1 MSDVVD
7 EKLAGQE
14 KLFEFLRWNSYR
26 SERRKLLYVATPKVA
41 CTSLK
46 WWFAALEGYAQA
58 LHDINDSSE
67 SDPDLVVH
75 ESHKVAPHVT
85 GLVKEQLI
93 GALTSDE
100 YFRFALVRN
109 PYKRIFSAWQSK
121 LVLQEPLQV
130 GRYLSFDFFHLP
142 MKSRQDIAPAFE
154 AFLEHL
160 AANEAPSFWDH
171 HWVPQVSILRPDVI
185 DYSQIAKIEDSA
197 QFSKTLQG
205 WLGDHTPDP
214 FAVHRANESLIPFQ
228 PEFLT
233 ARSAELLRVMY
244 ANDFEAFGYDT
255 RVPDAKESFSEAE
268 ATVALK
274 AVHLLR
280 ARHTQLGQRLG
291 HIARL
296 QAESQDRGAKVDW
309 LHQAVAE
316 RDARIGE
323 LNSAV
328 GEEAGQVEALQR
340 SIAERDA
347 QIGDLHGTVAA
358 RDAQLGAVQDAA
370 GEHRQQIDLLQDVV
384 AQHVAHLAQ
393 LAGTIAERE
402 KVNRNLSRAVTERD
416 VQVSSLNRQ
425 VIERSAQVVS
435 LNKTVAAAES
445 RIASLTHDVA
455 QGVARLAER
464 EAHGAH
470 LEHVLREREG
480 HVAALTDQLDAS
492 NALVAAERGRL
503 QEVFASRTWRLAVG
517 IRKGA
522 TAYRHALGALPVARF
537 RRTLQT
543 KAAARTLRN
552 SQLFDSAYYVEQN
565 PDVRTAGIDPVL
577 HYLAHGWREQRNP
590 SPLFNTAQ
598 YLADSPDVAQ
608 VGMEPLTHYL
618 RFGQAEGRNVC
629 RLLPAEG
636 EADTRT
642 PSVEQEVAQLE
653 AVQLAA
659 EPVAHDPHSDRIND
673 EVAVIEQSGLFDTS
687 YYASVN
693 PDLAGLSPQALIR
706 HYCEHGWRE
715 GRKPAD
721 DFDTR
726 YYLQTYKDI
735 QAAGI
740 NPFWHYAIAGAKEC
754 RHAAPP
760 LKDVHEDEILFGKIE
775 PDVKLV
781 AFYKSFDWSAVR
793 AGRPLFKGHVQP
805 VTPSDVLG
813 FYDPQDRDVM
823 LRQMRIARAHG
834 IHAFCFDLR
843 ASEDG
848 IAQAEPVDGF
858 LATDCADIRFC
869 VNIEADMPDRAS
881 VLAKRLAHVVA
892 DRRYMRFGA
901 KPVVLVSIH
910 CESQDAAAFLARLRL
925 GLAEQGVPVPYFI
938 GRWTSA
944 RDEAAHAA
952 LDEIVDAALD
962 LPAASEV
969 GQFVG
974 RKFNDVNVVPYS
986 VVAGAGIARI
996 AQSTGEV
1003 HARYPVVT
1011 LARDNTA
1018 TAPANAVVYTRFDVK
1033 DYRRWLDAAIE
1044 GTRTSHSDGQRAVF
1058 LDAWNDWNEG
1068 VALEPDSR
1076 TGFSSLNETSRALTG
1091 IAPGQAMPKVS
1102 VIVPNY
1108 NHAPFLRRR
1117 LDSIYG
1123 QTYKNI
1129 EVLLLD
1135 DCSPDESRAVLDE
1148 YAAAYPEV
1156 TRTLYN
1162 TTNSGGVFRQW
1173 AKGIQAASGKLVWV
1187 AESDDYC
1194 DEHFLERLVRCFDD
1208 EAVLLA
1214 YGYSQ
1219 FVDRDEDP
1227 IEGDFHL
1234 YLSDLEGADK
1244 WKGNYLETAHNEVK
1258 TALGIKN
1265 TIPNASS
1272 VLFRRPVDLP
1282 LLQDESWLSMRVAG
1296 DWVFYLHVLRGG
1308 KIAYR
1313 SDAINFFRR
1322 YPGSTADTTY
1332 KKEIFYR
1339 EVGLASRTAAELY
1352 DVPLEV
1358 LERCRKGYEDF
1369 YWKMVG
1375 RDYEEFLRWYD
1386 YLSVLQARQRRV
1398 PNIIVSTMG
1407 FSPGGAEILPIR
1419 IANEL
1424 KRQGHSVLLLNT
1436 GLMSFFDRI
1445 RGMVRND
1452 VPVVETA
1459 DLGETREVIR
1469 QFGIEALNSHHWHIQ
1484 KYPFQVP
1491 DVFDEL
1497 RVHVASLHGMIEHDA
1512 FGVTDE
1518 QLLQADEKV
1527 TNWVFTA
1534 NKNVV
1539 PFADAGLYDE
1549 ASTRFVKIA
1558 NGMMAPTITPVS
1570 RAQMQI
1576 PDDAFVLCCV
1586 SRAIEDKGWA
1596 EAIEAVARARKL
1608 SSRDIRLVLVGNG
1621 PVYDE
1626 YCQTGVDDFVYL
1638 AGFSENSVGHYASAD
1653 VGIMLT
1659 KFKSES
1665 FPLTIVDCL
1674 FAGKPYIASDVG
1686 DIRNMLTQGQDVAG
1700 AVVELEDW
1708 EVPVD
1713 TVAQIIAAFA
1723 SEKQKYL
1730 DACAL
1735 VGDVA
1740 KRYKID
1746 VVTSKYVD
1754 LFNAARHDE
1763 RFGAHRRHRKLVVEG
1778 S

>member
-1 MSDVVD
+1 
-7 EKLAGQE
+7 
-14 KLFEFLRWNSYR
+14 
-26 SERRKLLYVATPKVA
+26 
-41 CTSLK
+41 
-46 WWFAALEGYAQA
+46 
-58 LHDINDSSE
+58 
-67 SDPDLVVH
+67 
-75 ESHKVAPHVT
+75 
-85 GLVKEQLI
+85 
-93 GALTSDE
+93 
-100 YFRFALVRN
+100 
-109 PYKRIFSAWQSK
+109 
-121 LVLQEPLQV
+121 
-130 GRYLSFDFFHLP
+130 
-142 MKSRQDIAPAFE
+142 
-154 AFLEHL
+154 L
-160 AANEAPSFWDH
+160 AAAH
-171 HWVPQVSILRPDVI
+171 
-185 DYSQIAKIEDSA
+185 
-197 QFSKTLQG
+197 
-205 WLGDHTPDP
+205 
-214 FAVHRANESLIPFQ
+214 
-228 PEFLT
+228 
-233 ARSAELLRVMY
+233 
-244 ANDFEAFGYDT
+244 
-255 RVPDAKESFSEAE
+255 
-268 ATVALK
+268 AL
-274 AVHLLR
+274 
-280 ARHTQLGQRLG
+280 
-291 HIARL
+291 
-296 QAESQDRGAKVDW
+296 
-309 LHQAVAE
+309 
-316 RDARIGE
+316 
-323 LNSAV
+323 
-328 GEEAGQVEALQR
+328 
-340 SIAERDA
+340 
-347 QIGDLHGTVAA
+347 
-358 RDAQLGAVQDAA
+358 
-370 GEHRQQIDLLQDVV
+370 
-384 AQHVAHLAQ
+384 
-393 LAGTIAERE
+393 
-402 KVNRNLSRAVTERD
+402 
-416 VQVSSLNRQ
+416 
-425 VIERSAQVVS
+425 
-435 LNKTVAAAES
+435 AAAE
-445 RIASLTHDVA
+445 H
-455 QGVARLAER
+455 
-464 EAHGAH
+464 
-470 LEHVLREREG
+470 
-480 HVAALTDQLDAS
+480 
-492 NALVAAERGRL
+492 GRL
-503 QEVFASRTWRLAVG
+503 QEVFGSRTWRLAVS
-517 IRKGA
+517 IRKCA
-522 TAYRHALGALPVARF
+522 TAYRRALSALPVAHV
-537 RRTLQT
+537 RRTWRE
-543 KAAARTLRN
+543 KAAARNIRN
-552 SQLFDSAYYVEQN
+552 SNLFDGVYYVEQN

-577 HYLAHGWREQRNP
+577 HYLAYGWREQRNP
-590 SPLFNTAQ
+590 SPLFNAAQ

-608 VGMEPLTHYL
+608 SGMDPLTHYL
-618 RFGQAEGRNVC
+618 RFGRAEGRNVC
-629 RLLPAEG
+629 RLMPAG
-636 EADTRT
+636 SDTNTCT
-642 PSVEQEVAQLE
+642 PPVEQVAEQPDVAQ
-653 AVQLAA
+653 ASAT
-659 EPVAHDPHSDRIND
+659 PVMHDLYVDRLND
-673 EVAVIEQSGLFDTS
+673 EITVIEESGLFDVS

-693 PDLAGLSPQALIR
+693 PDLAGLTPQALIR

-721 DFDTR
+721 DFDTQ
-726 YYLQTYKDI
+726 YYLQTYTDI

-740 NPFWHYAIAGAKEC
+740 NPFWHYAVAGAKEC

-760 LKDVHEDEILFGKIE
+760 LKDVHEEAIVFGKIE
-775 PDVKLV
+775 HDVKLI

-813 FYDPQDRDVM
+813 FYDPLDREVM
-823 LRQMRIARAHG
+823 LRQMRIARSHG
-834 IHAFCFDLR
+834 VHAFCFDLHAR
-843 ASEDG
+843 ADG
-848 IAQAEPVDGF
+848 TAQAEPVDC
-858 LATDCADIRFC
+858 LIETDCSDIHFC
-869 VNIEADMPDRAS
+869 VNIEVDVPESGAA
-881 VLAKRLAHVVA
+881 LAKRLAQVIA

-910 CESQDAAAFLARLRL
+910 CDPEAAAAFLAQLRL

-938 GRWTSA
+938 GRWTA
-944 RDEAAHAA
+944 VRDQAGRAA
-952 LDEIVDAALD
+952 LEEIVDAALD
-962 LPAASEV
+962 LPAASEI
-969 GQFVG
+969 GQFSG
-974 RKFNDVNVVPYS
+974 RKFNDVSVVPYS
-986 VVAGAGIARI
+986 VVAGTGIARI
-996 AQSTGEV
+996 AQSAGDV
-1003 HARYPVVT
+1003 NARYPVVT

-1018 TAPANAVVYTRFDVK
+1018 TSPANAFVYTRFDVK

-1044 GTRTSHSDGQRAVF
+1044 GTRTLHSGDQRAVF

-1076 TGFSSLNETSRALTG
+1076 TGFSCLNETSRALTG

-1108 NHAPFLRRR
+1108 NHEPFLRRR

-1135 DCSPDESRAVLDE
+1135 DCSPDESRALLDE
-1148 YAAAYPEV
+1148 YAAAYPEI

-1208 EAVLLA
+1208 ESVLLA

-1219 FVDRDEDP
+1219 FVDRDEAP

-1244 WKGNYLETAHNEVK
+1244 WKGNYVETAHNEVK

-1339 EVGLASRTAAELY
+1339 EVGAASRTAAELY

-1398 PNIIVSTMG
+1398 PNVIVSTMG

-1424 KRQGHSVLLLNT
+1424 KRQGLSVLLLNT

-1452 VPVVETA
+1452 VPVVETSN
-1459 DLGETREVIR
+1459 LGETREIIR

-1491 DVFDEL
+1491 DVFDDL

-1512 FGVTDE
+1512 FGVTEE
-1518 QLLQADEKV
+1518 QLFQADEKV

-1539 PFADAGLYDE
+1539 PFAEAELYDE

-1558 NGMMAPTITPVS
+1558 NGMMPPTIAPVS
-1570 RAQMQI
+1570 RSQMHI

-1608 SSRDIRLVLVGNG
+1608 SNRDIRLVLVGNG

-1638 AGFSENSVGHYASAD
+1638 AGFSENSVGHYAAAD

-1686 DIRNMLTQGQDVAG
+1686 DIRNMLTQGQNVAG
-1700 AVVELEDW
+1700 AVVELEEW

-1723 SEKQKYL
+1723 SDKQKYL

-1740 KRYKID
+1740 NRYKID
-1746 VVTSKYVD
+1746 VVTSKYVN
-1754 LFNAARHDE
+1754 LFNASRHNE
-1763 RFGAHRRHRKLVVEG
+1763 RFGAQRRHRKFVVEG